1 MLFLS
6 QHEPGMAPTEEA
18 VADVT
23 EECPTCGRET
33 PHEVALR
40 ILTEST
46 KRENAAFSREPY
58 RVSTCRGC
66 GSKTTTRMN
75 DA

>member
-1 MLFLS
+1 
-6 QHEPGMAPTEEA
+6 MAQTEEA
-18 VADVT
+18 AADVT
-23 EECPTCGRET
+23 EDCPVCGRET
-33 PHEVALR
+33 PHKVSLK

-66 GSKTTTRMN
+66 GSTTRTRMN